1 MTGYPKLLSVR
12 HDSKTPKGEE
22 LGYLT
27 GIVYL
32 SPAKEGVRKDV
43 CPWSTPGCRKGCIH
57 HAGMGAIP
65 SVKKARAKRKR
76 LFFEKRQEFLDQ
88 LFREVSNL
96 EKLARASGLIPACRP
111 NGTSDLAWEK
121 LHPMLFRYFPDVV
134 FYDYTKSFDRM
145 VQSFKKPINGIDFW
159 PDNYK
164 LIFSM
169 SEENH
174 EDCSRILSMGGNV
187 AMVFNAGNPRLKL
200 DLPSSWC
207 GHRVI
212 DGDEN
217 DAWFARIKPGEIL
230 GLRAKWPATHDKTGF
245 VIDYL

>member
-12 HDSKTPKGEE
+12 HDSKTPRGEK

-32 SPAKEGVRKDV
+32 SPAKEGVRKDI

-57 HAGMGAIP
+57 FAGMGAVP

-76 LFFEKRQEFLDQ
+76 KFFDDRKGFLDQ
-88 LFREVSNL
+88 LFREVANL
-96 EKLARASGLIPACRP
+96 EKLARAERLIPAVRL
-111 NGTSDLAWEK
+111 NGTSDLPWEI
-121 LHPMLFRYFPDVV
+121 LHPMLFRYFPNVAY
-134 FYDYTKSFDRM
+134 YDYTKSFGRM
-145 VQSFKKPINGIDFW
+145 IEHLSGDLGVSGKW
-159 PDNYK
+159 PANYK

-174 EDCSRILSMGGNV
+174 KECFRILNAKGNV

-200 DLPSSWC
+200 GLPSSWL
-207 GHRVI
+207 GYRVI

-245 VIDYL
+245 VIDYR